1 LEVMSEKVIS
11 IVTPPVGDESPKPR
25 ERRRKEE
32 EKKEEKKEGEVSD
45 KDFWRSI
52 KSEILID
59 PNKSVPRPEPIF
71 AIKSAVS
78 LQDQPVLTPGNFA
91 VVAAQAKTAKTR
103 FVGAAVSAII
113 ASSSKDFAGDTLG
126 WVAKSNTEGRAVIY
140 IDTEQ
145 AEFHAQQN
153 LRQIMKRV
161 GCDHLPQWVMPLKL
175 LGQPLTSRLRIL
187 DVAVKEAKEEHG
199 GIYCVII
206 DGGADF
212 LPSTSDEVE
221 SARFVDELHAIA
233 LRYNTGILTVIH
245 ENPGENLN
253 AKTRGHF
260 GSHLERKSESNLRLE
275 KVGDVICVHA
285 QRGMR
290 GGHLPKEEGPQLQWS
305 GIEGMHVSVP
315 REGRAPIKGEG
326 KGGKPGA
333 PPKTEYSKDAAERI
347 FREAAKKGVEK
358 PKSKEGAK
366 RILKGKKW
374 SERSTRDL
382 VQEMSLEAIQNLFP

>member
-1 LEVMSEKVIS
+1 
-11 IVTPPVGDESPKPR
+11 
-25 ERRRKEE
+25 
-32 EKKEEKKEGEVSD
+32 
-45 KDFWRSI
+45 
-52 KSEILID
+52 
-59 PNKSVPRPEPIF
+59 
-71 AIKSAVS
+71 
-78 LQDQPVLTPGNFA
+78 
-91 VVAAQAKTAKTR
+91 
-103 FVGAAVSAII
+103 
-113 ASSSKDFAGDTLG
+113 
-126 WVAKSNTEGRAVIY
+126 VAKPNTEGHALVY

-145 AEFHAQQN
+145 TEFHAHQN

-161 GCDHLPQWVMPLKL
+161 GCETLPQWVIPLKL
-175 LGQPLTSRLRIL
+175 LGLPLNDRLEIL
-187 DVAVKEAKEEHG
+187 MGGVEFASKEHG

-233 LRYNTGILTVIH
+233 LRYKTGILTVIH

-305 GIEGMHVSVP
+305 EIEGMHVSVP
-315 REGRAPIKGEG
+315 REGRTPIKGDG

-333 PPKTEYSKDAAERI
+333 PPKTEYSKNAAEKI
-347 FREAAKKGVEK
+347 FREAAKNGVEK

-374 SERSTRDL
+374 SEKSTRGV
-382 VQEMSLEAIQNLFP
+382 VQEMSLEAIQDLFH

>member
-1 LEVMSEKVIS
+1 VIVMPS
-11 IVTPPVGDESPKPR
+11 VGDESPKPR

-32 EKKEEKKEGEVSD
+32 KKKEGEGGMPD
-45 KDFWRSI
+45 LDFFNEKR
-52 KSEILID
+52 SEILID
-59 PNKSVPRPEPIF
+59 LSKPVPRPEPIF
-71 AIKSAVS
+71 AIKSAIS
-78 LQDQPVLTPGNFA
+78 RQDQPVLTPGNFA

-113 ASSSKDFAGDTLG
+113 ASSSEDFDGDTLG
-126 WVAKSNTEGRAVIY
+126 WVAKPNAEGRAVIY

-161 GCDHLPQWVMPLKL
+161 NCDPLPQWVIPLKL
-175 LGQPLTSRLRIL
+175 LGLPLNDRLRIL
-187 DVAVKEAKEEHG
+187 RGGVEFANKEHG

-212 LPSTSDEVE
+212 LPSTSDEE
-221 SARFVDELHAIA
+221 ASARFVDELHAIA

-245 ENPGENLN
+245 ENPGENPN

-275 KVGDVICVHA
+275 KVGGAICVHA

-290 GGHLPKEEGPQLQWS
+290 GGYLPKEEGPQLQWS
-305 GIEGMHVSVP
+305 EIEGMHVSVP
-315 REGRAPIKGEG
+315 QEERAPVKGEG
-326 KGGKPGA
+326 RGGKPGA
-333 PPKTEYSKDAAERI
+333 PPKTEYSKDAAEKI
-347 FREAAKKGVEK
+347 FREAAKDGVEK

-366 RILKGKKW
+366 RILRDKKYKEW
-374 SERSTRDL
+374 SERSARYW
-382 VQEMSLEAIQNLFP
+382 VEEMSLETIQNIFG